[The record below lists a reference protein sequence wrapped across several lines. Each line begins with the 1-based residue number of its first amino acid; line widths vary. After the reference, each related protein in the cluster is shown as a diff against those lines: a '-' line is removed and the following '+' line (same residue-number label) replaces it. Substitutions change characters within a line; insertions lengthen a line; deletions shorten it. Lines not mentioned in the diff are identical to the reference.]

1 MLVSPLAMM
10 AAGFTFGLVH
20 ALDADHVMAVSAL
33 SNRKPGVLKSL
44 QFCLSWALGHGGTL
58 LLLGGL
64 FFGLGFQLP
73 ESMQVLAEASVGL
86 LLIVIGCFSL
96 WRIRKQK
103 LQLQVHRHG
112 DVVHTHWQQSA
123 AKDSHGSAVHN
134 SSVSV
139 LDTEPTGKNQLSSKH
154 TKDSHAPVMV
164 GMLHGLAGSAPALA
178 LVPVLTSNGSFQ
190 GQFGIALAY
199 LLVFSLGVLFS
210 MGLFGLGLGLMQQ
223 RLQSVSLRLFQYSQ
237 YLIASA
243 SILFGG
249 FWLSQSL

>member
-33 SNRKPGVLKSL
+33 SNRKAGVMKTL
-44 QFCLSWALGHGGTL
+44 QYCLSWALGHGGTL

-73 ESMQVLAEASVGL
+73 ESMQVLAEASVGV
-86 LLIVIGCFSL
+86 LLIVIGGFSL

-112 DVVHTHWQQSA
+112 DVVHTHWHQSA
-123 AKDSHGSAVHN
+123 AKDTHGSAVHKN
-134 SSVSV
+134 TV
-139 LDTEPTGKNQLSSKH
+139 LESEPSPKNKLSSQH
-154 TKDSHAPVMV
+154 NKDSHAPVMV

-178 LVPVLTSNGSFQ
+178 LVPVLTSSSSFQ
-190 GQFGIALAY
+190 GQLGMALAY

-210 MGLFGLGLGLMQQ
+210 MGLFGLGLGLVQQ